1 LKLSII
7 NSKPSPFGG
16 DGGGFY
22 HFKIFISSIF
32 TVNLFLKIAI
42 MIANPTA
49 ASAAA
54 TAITKNT
61 KSCPVASPK
70 YEENVISV
78 RFAELSINSTDIKTT
93 IAFLRVSTPTIPTEN
108 INALNIR

>member
-1 LKLSII
+1 MNHWLTV
-7 NSKPSPFGG
+7 
-16 DGGGFY
+16 Y
-22 HFKIFISSIF
+22 HLRIFISSIF
-32 TVNLFLKIAI
+32 TVSLFLKIAMI
-42 MIANPTA
+42 IANPTA

-70 YEENVISV
+70 YEEKVISV
-78 RFAELSINSTDIKTT
+78 RFAEFNINSTHIKTT

-108 INALNIR
+108 IKALNIR